1 MTVPRLLVLSCTP
14 PGPQG
19 VGGIILRDLF
29 AMMPA
34 GKLAG
39 YFPVNKPQAAQLPD
53 ELAQVPAAFAQV
65 RFEHAAP
72 SRLGRP
78 GRAFAALT
86 NQLAFRRHLQ
96 GLVAQAVALGQ
107 SHRAEAVWAIL
118 DAPTSIAM
126 AEPVARALG
135 KPLICLVWD
144 DAQHLAA
151 SLGLDRLASAAMARH
166 KAIALQAA
174 ERCAVIGE
182 TMQRRYAADYG
193 TTGVILR
200 HGLPR
205 QHLQTLRKCDN
216 GEQVFSLGFA
226 GSMSAP
232 CAFNALLAAL
242 DSTNW
247 TIAGRA
253 IELRLVGPRF
263 DMRSNQPALFRSY
276 GWRSLSETISILSG
290 CDATYL
296 PQPFA
301 KERRNLAELSFPTKL
316 TTYLATGRP
325 ILLHAPEYAS
335 LPQYHLRHPLGMYCR
350 SEEPKV
356 IIESLNRLITD
367 SEAYEQASAS
377 ARKVYECD
385 FTEQQFRNSFAQF
398 LAVAPEMLSHHRS
411 SESAS
416 YSHIEHKP
424 NSTAS

>member
-29 AMMPA
+29 VMMPA
-34 GKLAG
+34 GKLAC
-39 YFPVNKPQAAQLPD
+39 YFPVNNPQAAQLPD

-96 GLVAQAVALGQ
+96 GLVAQTVALGQ
-107 SHRAEAVWAIL
+107 SHGAEAVWAIL

-144 DAQHLAA
+144 DAQHLSA
-151 SLGLDRLASAAMARH
+151 SLGLDRLAGEAMARH
-166 KAIALQAA
+166 KARALQAA
-174 ERCAVIGE
+174 GRCAVIGE

-205 QHLQTLRKCDN
+205 QQLHPVRETDN
-216 GEQVFSLGFA
+216 GEPVFSLGFA
-226 GSMSAP
+226 GTMNAP

-247 TIAGRA
+247 RIAGRT

-276 GWRSLSETISILSG
+276 GWRSLSDTIAILAG
-290 CDATYL
+290 CDGTYL

-301 KERRNLAELSFPTKL
+301 PDRRNMAELSFPTKL

-335 LPQYHLRHPLGMYCR
+335 LPIYQQQQRLGVHCG
-350 SEEPKV
+350 STEPQAIV
-356 IIESLNRLITD
+356 EALDRLI
-367 SEAYEQASAS
+367 SEPGLYAKAASDARQSYE
-377 ARKVYECD
+377 RD
-385 FTEQQFRNSFAQF
+385 FTEDRFRSSFAELLGVSPAE
-398 LAVAPEMLSHHRS
+398 LAGATR
-411 SESAS
+411 
-416 YSHIEHKP
+416 
-424 NSTAS
+424 

>member
-14 PGPQG
+14 PGPEG

-29 AMMPA
+29 AMVPA

-39 YFPVNKPQAAQLPD
+39 YFPVNKYKAAQLPD
-53 ELAQVPAAFAQV
+53 ELAGVPAAFAQV
-65 RFEHAAP
+65 RYEHTGP
-72 SRLGRP
+72 SLLGRH

-86 NQLAFRRHLQ
+86 NQLAFRHHLQ

-144 DAQHLAA
+144 DAQHLATW
-151 SLGLDRLASAAMARH
+151 LGLDRLARAAMARH
-166 KAIALQAA
+166 KDKALQAA

-182 TMQRRYAADYG
+182 TMQRRYAANYG
-193 TTGVILR
+193 TRGVVLR
-200 HGLPR
+200 HGLAR
-205 QHLQTLRKCDN
+205 QHLQPVRECDN
-216 GEQVFSLGFA
+216 GEEVFSLGFA
-226 GSMSAP
+226 GTMSAP

-242 DSTNW
+242 DSCNW
-247 TIAGRA
+247 MIAGRA

-276 GWRSLSETISILSG
+276 GWRSLSETISILAG

-335 LPQYHLRHPLGMYCR
+335 LAQYHELQPLGLHCG
-350 SEEPKV
+350 STEPQAINK
-356 IIESLNRLITD
+356 ILERLI
-367 SEAYEQASAS
+367 SEPGLYTKAASDGRCAYE
-377 ARKVYECD
+377 RD
-385 FTEQQFRNSFAQF
+385 FTEQRFRRSFAE
-398 LAVAPEMLSHHRS
+398 LLGV
-411 SESAS
+411 
-416 YSHIEHKP
+416 
-424 NSTAS
+424 TAAGLLRATT